1 MPPVLPTP
9 LVSTAWLAAHL
20 HEPSLRVYDASW
32 YLPSAGRAPR
42 EEFEAA
48 HIPGAVYAD
57 LDALA
62 DETAPFPHTL
72 AAPDVLAQR
81 LGALGVGDDTL
92 VVVYDTSGQ
101 HFSAPRLWWMIKTLG
116 HHNVAVL
123 DGGLV
128 AWQREQRPVSTE
140 ITSYAPAQLTPTFDG
155 TRWRDLEAM
164 RATVSGGGEQ
174 VVDAR
179 SLGRFS
185 GSEAEPRAGV
195 RGGHMPGAHHVH
207 YASVVNSDGTLLHPD
222 DLRARFIEAGVDINA
237 PITASCG
244 TGITACAV
252 LLALDVAGAKQTALY
267 DGSWTEWG
275 SQSDTPVITG

>member
-9 LVSTAWLAAHL
+9 IVSTAWLAAHL
-20 HEPSLRVYDASW
+20 HEPSLRVFDASW
-32 YLPSAGRAPR
+32 YLPSAGRNPR
-42 EEFEAA
+42 EEFATA

-81 LGALGVGDDTL
+81 LGALGIGDDTL
-92 VVVYDTSGQ
+92 VVVYDNSGQ

-128 AWQREQRPVSTE
+128 AWQREQRPVSPS
-140 ITSYAPAQLTPTFDG
+140 ITSYTPAHFTPSFDAS
-155 TRWRDLEAM
+155 RWRDLEAM
-164 RATVSGGGEQ
+164 RATVSGGREQ

-207 YASVVNSDGTLLHPD
+207 YASVVHSDGSLFGAD
-222 DLRARFIEAGVDINA
+222 DLRARFIDAGVDINA

-252 LLALDVAGAKQTALY
+252 LLALDVAGARHTALY

-275 SQSDTPVITG
+275 SQNDTPVITG

>member
-9 LVSTAWLAAHL
+9 IVSTAWLAAHL
-20 HEPSLRVYDASW
+20 HEPSLRVFDASW
-32 YLPSAGRAPR
+32 YLPSAGRNPR
-42 EEFEAA
+42 EEFATA

-81 LGALGVGDDTL
+81 LGALGIGDDTL
-92 VVVYDTSGQ
+92 VVVYDNSGQ

-128 AWQREQRPVSTE
+128 AWQREQHPVSTS
-140 ITSYAPAQLTPTFDG
+140 ITSYAPATLTPTFDS
-155 TRWRDLEAM
+155 TRWRDLESM
-164 RATVSGGGEQ
+164 RETVSGGRDQ

-207 YASVVNSDGTLLHPD
+207 YASVVHSDGTMLGAD
-222 DLRARFIEAGVDINA
+222 DLRARFIDAGVNINA